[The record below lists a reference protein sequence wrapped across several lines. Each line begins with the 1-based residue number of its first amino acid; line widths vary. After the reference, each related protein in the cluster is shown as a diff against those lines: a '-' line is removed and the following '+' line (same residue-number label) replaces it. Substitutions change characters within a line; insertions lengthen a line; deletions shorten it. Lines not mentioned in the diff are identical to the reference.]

1 MNKIIIKVNG
11 QDNMIKLGEL
21 LTNFMYPN
29 LVIAMTGDLGAGK
42 TTFTK
47 GVGIALGIKRTINSP
62 TFTIMKIYE
71 PTIKLNNIEKL
82 YHLDVYRLS
91 DSSDDDALSEY
102 FNLDGIS
109 IVEWADIISD
119 LLPDTLWHITIANDG
134 VDSRILTLECDSKTN
149 INEIKETLRSNNY
162 EIIN

>member
-1 MNKIIIKVNG
+1 
-11 QDNMIKLGEL
+11 
-21 LTNFMYPN
+21 
-29 LVIAMTGDLGAGK
+29 
-42 TTFTK
+42 
-47 GVGIALGIKRTINSP
+47 
-62 TFTIMKIYE
+62 MKIYE